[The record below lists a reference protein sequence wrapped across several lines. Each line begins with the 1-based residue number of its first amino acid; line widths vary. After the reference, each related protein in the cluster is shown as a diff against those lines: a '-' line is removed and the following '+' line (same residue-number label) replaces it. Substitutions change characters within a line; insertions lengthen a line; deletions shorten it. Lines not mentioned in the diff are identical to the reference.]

1 MIKKKQMYEYIIIQ
15 YIQTY
20 SEEDNNPFLTS
31 LPPAASLSLYFPLEP
46 IFLKKKFTVDIG
58 TSLSASFQFIQV

>member
-1 MIKKKQMYEYIIIQ
+1 MNLYINAFVYLSLKKYRQN
-15 YIQTY
+15 
-20 SEEDNNPFLTS
+20 NNPFLTS